1 MVYLLILASMCFLI
15 HLVLENISTFIRYN
29 LAGLNKHMQGAAIAN
44 FFAIASRASVA
55 AYGLLIAYVIE
66 NSTLNGLVYGGI
78 MAVPLFLGAIISY
91 LLSNVSVV
99 DFEKLKKYKE
109 FRGAYVRGA
118 IDLSK
123 SDGNKI
129 KINKIMSLFVG
140 VQFISVVLAYSL
152 CFEYTE
158 QRLLIISFVPILS
171 MFGTIVSVAFVE
183 PKLAKAI
190 DNNFKMGAAVSQEY
204 MRARAASF
212 MVSFFVLLIIAF
224 MSEYRL

>member
-1 MVYLLILASMCFLI
+1 MCFFI
-15 HLVLENISTFIRYN
+15 HLLLENISTFIRYN

-44 FFAIASRASVA
+44 FFAIASRAFVA

-99 DFEKLKKYKE
+99 NFEKLNKYKE
-109 FRGAYVRGA
+109 FRGACVRGA
-118 IDLSK
+118 INLSK

-152 CFEYTE
+152 CFEYVE

-171 MFGTIVSVAFVE
+171 MFGTIVSVVFIE

-190 DNNFKMGAAVSQEY
+190 DNNFKMGGAVSQEY

-212 MVSFFVLLIIAF
+212 MVSFFVLLIITF
-224 MSEYRL
+224 MSEYSL

>member
-15 HLVLENISTFIRYN
+15 HLILENISTFIRYN

-91 LLSNVSVV
+91 LLSNVSVI

-118 IDLSK
+118 INLSK
-123 SDGNKI
+123 SNRSKI
-129 KINKIMSLFVG
+129 KINKIMSMFVG

-152 CFEYTE
+152 CFEYVE

-171 MFGTIVSVAFVE
+171 MFGTIVSVVFIE

-190 DNNFKMGAAVSQEY
+190 DNNFKMGRAVSQEY

-212 MVSFFVLLIIAF
+212 MISFFVLLIITF
-224 MSEYRL
+224 MSEY